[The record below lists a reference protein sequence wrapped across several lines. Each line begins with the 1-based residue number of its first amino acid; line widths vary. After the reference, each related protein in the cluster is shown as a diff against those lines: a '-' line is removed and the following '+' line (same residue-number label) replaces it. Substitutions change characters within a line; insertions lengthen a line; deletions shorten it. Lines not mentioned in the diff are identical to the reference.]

1 MGIFSSKKKTNVY
14 TATQRL
20 IDDADF
26 KYSSQYAMQDYLFS
40 KNPGDLVDLSIE
52 YQNNALPRKMRRILA
67 FSKKPDGY
75 VFGLPTNN
83 KLIDNK
89 DSFIEKVRNYLVT
102 IEVNPINFIYVYVG
116 DKDFNH
122 FAWNKLVNT
131 FGYSFVNNELTTL
144 SIEKG
149 TPCYLFTGQIIY
161 TENTLNEYEVIL
173 SENTKQL
180 SFDYGKCFDRPFNL
194 TTTTP
199 HQQGEKDSFT
209 FQYQYQGAAGIIT
222 ESRTISMADV
232 NPDNY
237 AEDDYVQSIYI
248 VNDVIKILTYKL
260 LSGTNSGI
268 DSLLDLQNKLGTY
281 FPRLYVKLN
290 KADIIDSSDE
300 LRKNH
305 TKKYCRVLG
314 LNLADLTENINKGLG
329 DNKGI
334 TRDVFLSFMVRINE
348 DKDNQ
353 ITGEYLYK
361 YFSAVYNDTK
371 PYMKTETYSDFGGD
385 THTREVEVP
394 GKHQGTSYLIADN
407 VCTQHIVFN
416 TIYKKE
422 YSGQASN
429 NQNNNLAVGEYT
441 VKQDKLLF
449 EEDMAGLASVV
460 DLHRIYYQESEDK
473 YVVLTVTKLRTTIDV
488 VGHTATLD
496 TTNEEL
502 AIPLDLSILDD
513 IGEKAKEHL
522 YSKCLHTQLSLLKV
536 TKEKWY
542 QTGVFKIVMAL
553 VGIAISIAT
562 AGAGTPLVTVLTQ
575 AAMNT
580 VIGIAVG
587 EIVSL
592 AIKLAIKLG
601 LSERIAQ
608 VLGQIVEFAVI
619 VYSQRGNFKN
629 LLSADNLMKTMNTA
643 FAIYEKQMQ
652 ITVNRLQTEY
662 ERLAKYY
669 EDKSE
674 QIEEVKKALLTKH
687 IPLSM
692 DLLMDKEGSNTNTL
706 TLSKFG
712 ETPEDFYTR
721 SMFYDITGLDVSYIN
736 NYVDIASQLPSYQ
749 DTQQKLIYKQNEDT
763 DIQSGLLI

>member
-1 MGIFSSKKKTNVY
+1 MGLFSSKKKTNVY

-20 IDDADF
+20 VDDADF

-83 KLIDNK
+83 KLVDNK
-89 DSFIEKVRNYLVT
+89 DSFIEKVKNYLAT
-102 IEVNPINFIYVYVG
+102 KEVSPVNFIYVYVG

-131 FGYSFVNNELTTL
+131 FGYSFANNELTTL

-149 TPCYLFTGQIIY
+149 TPCYLFTGQITY
-161 TENTLNEYEVIL
+161 TENTLNEYETIL
-173 SENTKQL
+173 NENTKQL
-180 SFDYGKCFDRPFNL
+180 SFDYGKCFDRPLNL

-209 FQYQYQGAAGIIT
+209 FQYQYQGTAGIVT
-222 ESRTISMADV
+222 ESHTMSMTDV

-248 VNDVIKILTYKL
+248 VNDVIKIFTYKL
-260 LSGTNSGI
+260 LSGTDSGI

-290 KADIIDSSDE
+290 KTDIIDSSDE
-300 LRKNH
+300 LRKSH

-334 TRDVFLSFMVRINE
+334 TRDVFLSFMVRIND

-353 ITGEYLYK
+353 VTGEYLYK

-371 PYMKTETYSDFGGD
+371 PYMKKETYSDINGD
-385 THTREVEVP
+385 TQTREVEVP
-394 GKHQGTSYLIADN
+394 DKHQGASYLIADN
-407 VCTQHIVFN
+407 VCTQNIIFN

-422 YSGQASN
+422 YSGQVSN
-429 NQNNNLAVGEYT
+429 NQNNKLAVGEYT
-441 VKQDKLLF
+441 VKQDNLLF
-449 EEDMAGLASVV
+449 EEEMTGLASVV

-513 IGEKAKEHL
+513 IGEKAKEYL

-536 TKEKWY
+536 TKVKWY
-542 QTGVFKIVMAL
+542 QTGAFKVVMTL

-575 AAMNT
+575 AAMNA

-619 VYSQRGNFKN
+619 VYSQGGSFKN

-669 EDKSE
+669 EDKAD

-706 TLSKFG
+706 TVSKFG

-721 SMFYDITGLDVSYIN
+721 SMFYDITGLDVIYIN
-736 NYVDIASQLPSYQ
+736 NYVDIVSQLPSYQ
-749 DTQQKLIYKQNEDT
+749 DTQQKLLYKQNEDT

>member
-1 MGIFSSKKKTNVY
+1 MGLFSSKKKTNVY
-14 TATQRL
+14 TATQKL
-20 IDDADF
+20 VDDADF

-52 YQNNALPRKMRRILA
+52 YQNNAMPRKMRRILA

-83 KLIDNK
+83 KLVDNK
-89 DSFIEKVRNYLVT
+89 DSFIEKVKGYLAT
-102 IEVNPINFIYVYVG
+102 EEVNPINFIYVYVG

-131 FGYSFVNNELTTL
+131 FGYSFANNELTTL

-149 TPCYLFTGQIIY
+149 TPCYLFTGQITY
-161 TENTLNEYEVIL
+161 TQNTLNEYEDIL
-173 SENTKQL
+173 NENTKHL
-180 SFDYGKCFDRPFNL
+180 SFDYGKCFDRPLNL

-199 HQQGEKDSFT
+199 HQQGEKDLFT
-209 FQYQYQGAAGIIT
+209 FQYQYQGAAGIVT
-222 ESRTISMADV
+222 ESRTISMADI

-248 VNDVIKILTYKL
+248 VNDVMKIFTYKL
-260 LSGTNSGI
+260 LSGTNPGI

-290 KADIIDSSDE
+290 KTDILDSSDE
-300 LRKNH
+300 LRKSH

-334 TRDVFLSFMVRINE
+334 TRDVFLSFMVRIND

-371 PYMKTETYSDFGGD
+371 PVMRTETYSDIFGG

-407 VCTQHIVFN
+407 VCTQHIIFDS
-416 TIYKKE
+416 IYRKE
-422 YSGQASN
+422 YSGQVLN
-429 NQNNNLAVGEYT
+429 NQKNKLDVGEYT
-441 VKQDKLLF
+441 VEQGELLF
-449 EEDMAGLASVV
+449 EEGMAGFASVV
-460 DLHRIYYQESEDK
+460 DLHRIYYQKSEDK

-488 VGHTATLD
+488 VGHTATLG

-513 IGEKAKEHL
+513 IGEKAKEYL

-536 TKEKWY
+536 TKVKWY
-542 QTGVFKIVMAL
+542 QTGVFKVVMAL

-580 VIGIAVG
+580 IIGIAVG

-592 AIKLAIKLG
+592 AIKLAVKLG

-608 VLGQIVEFAVI
+608 ALGQIVEFAVI
-619 VYSQRGNFKN
+619 VYSQRGSFKN

-669 EDKSE
+669 EDKAD

-721 SMFYDITGLDVSYIN
+721 SMFYDITGLDVIYIN

>member
-1 MGIFSSKKKTNVY
+1 MGLFSSKKKTNVY

-40 KNPGDLVDLSIE
+40 KNPDDLVDLSIE

-89 DSFIEKVRNYLVT
+89 DSFIEKVRNYLT
-102 IEVNPINFIYVYVG
+102 TEEVNPINFIYVYVG

-131 FGYSFVNNELTTL
+131 FGYSFANNELTTL

-149 TPCYLFTGQIIY
+149 TPCYLFTGQITY

-180 SFDYGKCFDRPFNL
+180 SFDYGKCFDRPLNL

-199 HQQGEKDSFT
+199 HQQGEKDLFT
-209 FQYQYQGAAGIIT
+209 FQYQYQGAAGIVT
-222 ESRTISMADV
+222 ESRTISMSDV

-290 KADIIDSSDE
+290 KIDIIDSPDE
-300 LRKNH
+300 LRKSH

-314 LNLADLTENINKGLG
+314 LNLSDLTENINKGLG
-329 DNKGI
+329 DNKDI
-334 TRDVFLSFMVRINE
+334 TRDVFLSFMVRIND

-371 PYMKTETYSDFGGD
+371 PFMKTETYSDIHGD

-394 GKHQGTSYLIADN
+394 DKHQGTSYLIADN
-407 VCTQHIVFN
+407 VCTQHIVFDS
-416 TIYKKE
+416 IYKKE
-422 YSGQASN
+422 YSGQVLN
-429 NQNNNLAVGEYT
+429 NQKNKLAVGEYT
-441 VKQDKLLF
+441 VKQGEILE
-449 EEDMAGLASVV
+449 EEDVSGFASAV
-460 DLHRIYYQESEDK
+460 DLHRIYYQKSEDK

-488 VGHTATLD
+488 VGHTATLG

-502 AIPLDLSILDD
+502 AIPLDLSILKD
-513 IGEKAKEHL
+513 IGEKSKEYL

-536 TKEKWY
+536 TKVKWY

-669 EDKSE
+669 EDKAD

-721 SMFYDITGLDVSYIN
+721 SMFYDISGLDVIYIN

>member
-1 MGIFSSKKKTNVY
+1 MS
-14 TATQRL
+14 
-20 IDDADF
+20 
-26 KYSSQYAMQDYLFS
+26 
-40 KNPGDLVDLSIE
+40 
-52 YQNNALPRKMRRILA
+52 
-67 FSKKPDGY
+67 
-75 VFGLPTNN
+75 
-83 KLIDNK
+83 
-89 DSFIEKVRNYLVT
+89 
-102 IEVNPINFIYVYVG
+102 
-116 DKDFNH
+116 
-122 FAWNKLVNT
+122 
-131 FGYSFVNNELTTL
+131 
-144 SIEKG
+144 
-149 TPCYLFTGQIIY
+149 
-161 TENTLNEYEVIL
+161 
-173 SENTKQL
+173 
-180 SFDYGKCFDRPFNL
+180 
-194 TTTTP
+194 
-199 HQQGEKDSFT
+199 
-209 FQYQYQGAAGIIT
+209 
-222 ESRTISMADV
+222 DV
-232 NPDNY
+232 NPDSY

-248 VNDVIKILTYKL
+248 VNDVIKIFTYKL
-260 LSGTNSGI
+260 LSGTNPGI

-290 KADIIDSSDE
+290 KIDIIDSSDE
-300 LRKNH
+300 LRKSH

-314 LNLADLTENINKGLG
+314 LNLADLTENVNKGLG
-329 DNKGI
+329 DNKNI
-334 TRDVFLSFMVRINE
+334 TRDVFLSFMVRIND

-371 PYMKTETYSDFGGD
+371 PFMKKETYSDINGD
-385 THTREVEVP
+385 TQTREVEVP

-407 VCTQHIVFN
+407 VCTQNIVFN

-429 NQNNNLAVGEYT
+429 NQNNKLAVGEYT
-441 VKQDKLLF
+441 VKQGEILE
-449 EEDMAGLASVV
+449 EEDVSGFASVV
-460 DLHRIYYQESEDK
+460 DLHRIYYQKSEDK

-488 VGHTATLD
+488 AGHTATLD

-536 TKEKWY
+536 TKVKWY
-542 QTGVFKIVMAL
+542 QTGVFKIVMVL

-619 VYSQRGNFKN
+619 VYSQSGSFKN

-669 EDKSE
+669 EDKAD

-721 SMFYDITGLDVSYIN
+721 SMFYDITGLDVIYIN
-736 NYVDIASQLPSYQ
+736 NYVDIVSQLPSYQ
-749 DTQQKLIYKQNEDT
+749 DTQQKLLYKQNEDT

>member
-1 MGIFSSKKKTNVY
+1 MGLFSSKKKTNVY

-83 KLIDNK
+83 KMADNK
-89 DSFIEKVRNYLVT
+89 DSFIEKVKNYLT
-102 IEVNPINFIYVYVG
+102 TEEMSPINFIYVYVG

-131 FGYSFVNNELTTL
+131 FGYSFANNELTTL

-149 TPCYLFTGQIIY
+149 TPCYLFTGQITY
-161 TENTLNEYEVIL
+161 TQNTLNEYKVIL

-180 SFDYGKCFDRPFNL
+180 SFDYGKCFDRPLNL
-194 TTTTP
+194 TTTSP
-199 HQQGEKDSFT
+199 HQQGEKDLFT
-209 FQYQYQGAAGIIT
+209 FQYQYQGAEGIIT
-222 ESRTISMADV
+222 ESRTISMSDV

-268 DSLLDLQNKLGTY
+268 DSLLGLQNKLGTY

-290 KADIIDSSDE
+290 KTDIIDSSDE
-300 LRKNH
+300 LRKSH

-314 LNLADLTENINKGLG
+314 LNLADLTENMNKGLG

-334 TRDVFLSFMVRINE
+334 TRDVFLSFMVRIND

-361 YFSAVYNDTK
+361 YFSAVYKDTK
-371 PYMKTETYSDFGGD
+371 PFMTTETYSDIKGN
-385 THTREVEVP
+385 THTREVEIP
-394 GKHQGTSYLIADN
+394 DKHQGASYLIADN
-407 VCTQHIVFN
+407 VCTQHVVFN
-416 TIYKKE
+416 SIYRKE

-429 NQNNNLAVGEYT
+429 NQNKVLAVGEYT
-441 VKQDKLLF
+441 VKQGKLLF
-449 EEDMAGLASVV
+449 EEGTAGLASRV
-460 DLHRIYYQESEDK
+460 DLHRIYYQESEDN

-488 VGHTATLD
+488 AGHTATLD

-513 IGEKAKEHL
+513 IGERAKEYL
-522 YSKCLHTQLSLLKV
+522 YSKCLHTQLSLLNV

-542 QTGVFKIVMAL
+542 QRGIFKVVIGL

-562 AGAGTPLVTVLTQ
+562 AGAGTPLVTVLAQ
-575 AAMNT
+575 AAINT
-580 VIGIAVG
+580 VVGIAISK
-587 EIVSL
+587 IVSL
-592 AIKLAIKLG
+592 VIKLVVKLG

-608 VLGQIVEFAVI
+608 ALGQIVEFAVI
-619 VYSQRGNFKN
+619 VYSQRGSFKN

-652 ITVNRLQTEY
+652 ITVNRLQSEY

-669 EDKSE
+669 EDKAD

-736 NYVDIASQLPSYQ
+736 NYVDIVCQLPSYQ
-749 DTQQKLIYKQNEDT
+749 DTQQRLLYKQNEDT

>member
-1 MGIFSSKKKTNVY
+1 MGLFSSKKKTNVY

-20 IDDADF
+20 VDDADF
-26 KYSSQYAMQDYLFS
+26 KYASQYAMQDYLFS

-83 KLIDNK
+83 KLVDNK
-89 DSFIEKVRNYLVT
+89 DSFIEKVKNYLT
-102 IEVNPINFIYVYVG
+102 TEEMSPINFIYVYVG

-131 FGYSFVNNELTTL
+131 FGYSFANNELTTL

-149 TPCYLFTGQIIY
+149 TPCYLFTGQITY
-161 TENTLNEYEVIL
+161 TQNTLNEYEVIL

-180 SFDYGKCFDRPFNL
+180 SFDYGKCFDRPLNL

-199 HQQGEKDSFT
+199 HQQGEKDLFT
-209 FQYQYQGAAGIIT
+209 FQYQYQGAAGIVT
-222 ESRTISMADV
+222 ESRTISMSDV

-290 KADIIDSSDE
+290 RTDIIDSSDE
-300 LRKNH
+300 LRKSH

-334 TRDVFLSFMVRINE
+334 TRDVFLSFMVRIND

-371 PYMKTETYSDFGGD
+371 PVMRTETYSDIFGG

-394 GKHQGTSYLIADN
+394 GKHQGASYLIADN
-407 VCTQHIVFN
+407 VCTQHIIFN

-429 NQNNNLAVGEYT
+429 NQNNKLAVGEYT
-441 VKQDKLLF
+441 VKQDNLLF
-449 EEDMAGLASVV
+449 EEGMAGLASVV

-513 IGEKAKEHL
+513 IGEKAKEYL

-536 TKEKWY
+536 TKVKWY
-542 QTGVFKIVMAL
+542 QTGVFKVVMVL

-575 AAMNT
+575 AAMNA

-619 VYSQRGNFKN
+619 VYSQSGSFKN

-669 EDKSE
+669 EDRAD

-721 SMFYDITGLDVSYIN
+721 SMFYDITGLDVIYIN
-736 NYVDIASQLPSYQ
+736 NYVDIVSQLPSYQ
-749 DTQQKLIYKQNEDT
+749 DTQQKLLYKQNEDT

>member
-1 MGIFSSKKKTNVY
+1 MGLFSSKKKTSVY

-20 IDDADF
+20 TEDADF

-52 YQNNALPRKMRRILA
+52 YQNNAMPRKMRRILA
-67 FSKKPDGY
+67 FSKKPNGY

-83 KLIDNK
+83 KLVDNK
-89 DSFIEKVRNYLVT
+89 DSFIEKVKNYLT
-102 IEVNPINFIYVYVG
+102 TEEMSPINFIYVYVG

-131 FGYSFVNNELTTL
+131 FGYSFANNELTTL

-149 TPCYLFTGQIIY
+149 TPCYLFTGQITY
-161 TENTLNEYEVIL
+161 TQNTLNEYKDIL
-173 SENTKQL
+173 NENTKQL
-180 SFDYGKCFDRPFNL
+180 SFDYGKCFDRPLNL

-199 HQQGEKDSFT
+199 HQQGEEDSLT
-209 FQYQYQGAAGIIT
+209 FQYQYQGTAGIVT
-222 ESRTISMADV
+222 ESHTISMSDV

-237 AEDDYVQSIYI
+237 AEDDYVQSIYM
-248 VNDVIKILTYKL
+248 VNDVIKIFTYKL

-290 KADIIDSSDE
+290 KTDTIDSSDE
-300 LRKNH
+300 LRKSH
-305 TKKYCRVLG
+305 TKKYCRALG
-314 LNLADLTENINKGLG
+314 LNLADLTKNINKGLG

-334 TRDVFLSFMVRINE
+334 TRDVFLSFMVRIND

-371 PYMKTETYSDFGGD
+371 PVMKTETYSDIGGG

-394 GKHQGTSYLIADN
+394 GKHQGASYLIADN

-416 TIYKKE
+416 TIYKEE

-429 NQNNNLAVGEYT
+429 NQNKALAVGEYT
-441 VKQDKLLF
+441 VKQGKLLF
-449 EEDMAGLASVV
+449 EEGMAGLAAKV
-460 DLHRIYYQESEDK
+460 DLHRIYYQKSEDN

-513 IGEKAKEHL
+513 IGERAKEYL
-522 YSKCLHTQLSLLKV
+522 YSKCLHTQLSLLNV

-542 QTGVFKIVMAL
+542 QRGIFKVVIGL

-575 AAMNT
+575 AALNT
-580 VIGIAVG
+580 IIGIAVG

-592 AIKLAIKLG
+592 AIKLAVKLG

-608 VLGQIVEFAVI
+608 ALGQIVEFVVI
-619 VYSQRGNFKN
+619 AYSQRGSFKN

-652 ITVNRLQTEY
+652 ITVNRLQSEY

-669 EDKSE
+669 EDKSD

-692 DLLMDKEGSNTNTL
+692 DLLMDKEGSSANITSI
-706 TLSKFG
+706 SKFG

-721 SMFYDITGLDVSYIN
+721 SMFYDITGLDVAYIN
-736 NYVDIASQLPSYQ
+736 NYVNIASQLPSYQ
-749 DTQQKLIYKQNEDT
+749 DTQQKLLYKQNEDT

>member
-1 MGIFSSKKKTNVY
+1 MKF
-14 TATQRL
+14 
-20 IDDADF
+20 IDEA
-26 KYSSQYAMQDYLFS
+26 KILVKS
-40 KNPGDLVDLSIE
+40 GDGGDGHISFRHEKGV
-52 YQNNALPRKMRRILA
+52 PKGG
-67 FSKKPDGY
+67 PDG
-75 VFGLPTNN
+75 GTGG
-83 KLIDNK
+83 KG
-89 DSFIEKVRNYLVT
+89 
-102 IEVNPINFIYVYVG
+102 G
-116 DKDFNH
+116 DII
-122 FAWNKLVNT
+122 
-131 FGYSFVNNELTTL
+131 FVADA
-144 SIEKG
+144 
-149 TPCYLFTGQIIY
+149 
-161 TENTLNEYEVIL
+161 
-173 SENTKQL
+173 QL
-180 SFDYGKCFDRPFNL
+180 S
-194 TTTTP
+194 
-199 HQQGEKDSFT
+199 
-209 FQYQYQGAAGIIT
+209 
-222 ESRTISMADV
+222 
-232 NPDNY
+232 
-237 AEDDYVQSIYI
+237 
-248 VNDVIKILTYKL
+248 
-260 LSGTNSGI
+260 
-268 DSLLDLQNKLGTY
+268 SLLDFRYKRQYIADNGQKGGKYRCTGKDAADVIIKVPVGTMI
-281 FPRLYVKLN
+281 K
-290 KADIIDSSDE
+290 D
-300 LRKNH
+300 LR
-305 TKKYCRVLG
+305 G
-314 LNLADLTENINKGLG
+314 SILADLTENINKGLG

-334 TRDVFLSFMVRINE
+334 TRDVFLSFMVRIND

-353 ITGEYLYK
+353 VTGEYLYK

-371 PYMKTETYSDFGGD
+371 PFMKKETYSDINGD

-394 GKHQGTSYLIADN
+394 DKHQGASYLIADN
-407 VCTQHIVFN
+407 VCTQNIIFN

-542 QTGVFKIVMAL
+542 QTGVFKVVMVL

-749 DTQQKLIYKQNEDT
+749 DTQQKLLYKQNEDT